1 MDSQPIIKEP
11 TMNQTVFFSFS
22 SKFVGSTFQASPVD
36 QKIDHL
42 RLIKGDYIGIDFP
55 IIFQQTGGH
64 KLLDILDTGYVSL
77 FLISDRLK
85 FILEENRLTG
95 WKTFPII
102 LYDKKNNQIFGYQGF
117 SVTGRCGST
126 HFEKSKIIEKQLV
139 PTGPVCK
146 YYRGIFIDR
155 WDGTDFFSPEKKYHT
170 FVTNKASDLLKKNK
184 ITNLRLENSD
194 DYETAIRHVIS
205 ENLP

>member
-1 MDSQPIIKEP
+1 MDYQRIIKES
-11 TMNQTVFFSFS
+11 TMNKPVFFSFS
-22 SKFVGSTFQASPVD
+22 SKFVGSTFQASPID
-36 QKIDHL
+36 PEIDHL
-42 RLIKGDYIGIDFP
+42 KLIKGDYIDIDFP
-55 IIFQQTGGH
+55 IIFQQTEGH

-85 FILEENRLTG
+85 LILEENRLTG

-102 LYDKKNNQIFGYQGF
+102 LYDKKNNQILGYHGF
-117 SVTGRCGST
+117 SVIGRCGST
-126 HFEKSKIIEKQLV
+126 NFEKSKIVEKQLV
-139 PTGPVCK
+139 PSGPICK

-170 FVTNKASDLLKKNK
+170 FVTQKVAGLLKKNK

-194 DYETAIRHVIS
+194 EYETAVRHVIS
-205 ENLP
+205 EPLP